1 MVSVRSLFQVT
12 AIRLSII
19 YTVIFGILA
28 VGVVGYMTVGTVDVL
43 RKQYENSIDSEVTGL
58 AKIYRGSGINS
69 LIRTLERRAR
79 APGANLYI
87 VTDPSGRI
95 IAGNVPQL
103 ERGVMNETGWTGRP
117 FRYSRYG
124 DQRQLKHRAV
134 ARVLEVPNGMRVLVG
149 RDLGEHEGF
158 RKVVRR
164 AFLIV
169 LASVILLGLLTW
181 LLVGKRAL
189 RRIDQVS
196 RSSNRIMAGDRNERL
211 PVTGTGDEFDRL
223 SENLNAMLDRITRLD
238 DGLKQMSDNIAHDL
252 KTPITRLRNKAEAA
266 LGLAGDPE
274 AREGALDE
282 IISDCDQIV
291 KTFDALLMISRVES
305 GASVARF
312 SKVDLV
318 AIVRD
323 AHDLY
328 APVAEERG
336 IVLELKLDD
345 DTADYETNGS
355 RELISQAI
363 SNLIDNALKYGADGK
378 DATIEIGLR
387 YKDETATVSVCD
399 SGSGIAPE
407 DREKV
412 LERFTR
418 LEESRSLSG
427 NGLGLSLVNAIT
439 KLHGGTLKLEDN
451 KPGLCAEVELSANR
465 QIAKS
470 GLA

>member
-28 VGVVGYMTVGTVDVL
+28 VGVVGYMTAGTVDVL
-43 RKQYENSIDSEVTGL
+43 REQYENSIDNEVTGL

-87 VTDPSGRI
+87 VTDPAGRI
-95 IAGNVPQL
+95 VAGNVPQL
-103 ERGVMNETGWTGRP
+103 EHGVMNETGWTRRP
-117 FRYSRYG
+117 FRYSRFG
-124 DQRQLKHRAV
+124 DQRELKHRAI

-164 AFLIV
+164 AFMIV

-196 RSSNRIMAGDRNERL
+196 RSSNRIMAGDRDERL
-211 PVTGTGDEFDRL
+211 PVTGAGDEFDRL
-223 SENLNAMLDRITRLD
+223 SENLNTMLDRISCLD

-252 KTPITRLRNKAEAA
+252 KTPITRLRNKAEGA
-266 LGLAGDPE
+266 LGMAGDPE
-274 AREGALDE
+274 AREEALDE

-312 SKVDLV
+312 SNVDLA
-318 AIVRD
+318 AIVSD
-323 AHDLY
+323 AHELY

-336 IVLELKLDD
+336 IVLTLKLDEN
-345 DTADYETNGS
+345 ADS
-355 RELISQAI
+355 
-363 SNLIDNALKYGADGK
+363 
-378 DATIEIGLR
+378 
-387 YKDETATVSVCD
+387 
-399 SGSGIAPE
+399 
-407 DREKV
+407 
-412 LERFTR
+412 F
-418 LEESRSLSG
+418 
-427 NGLGLSLVNAIT
+427 
-439 KLHGGTLKLEDN
+439 
-451 KPGLCAEVELSANR
+451 
-465 QIAKS
+465 
-470 GLA
+470 